1 MKDFLGNNRA
11 HVLAYYLFVIIY
23 LYWLL
28 TIVEWGNSLSTN
40 EWEKDIY
47 EWWMKVFELY
57 ILPGLW
63 VVDIDPDYILYIN
76 IYIIIVIIIINLIII
91 IYIYMPPLHVFPLP
105 EGSLNALPRVL
116 RAPETDQPHLRANAS
131 IAAPTPFN
139 GMGGRVAWAVVVAA
153 YSNHSTLPNLSLTY
167 MPPLHV
173 FPLPEGS
180 LNALP
185 RVLRAPETDQ
195 PHLRANA
202 SIDAPSFAPK
212 FALNGCLLEYPLTSK
227 SWIPLQ
233 LLLNQCCKKFEPT
246 FCTTPKGMVQRPLS
260 STYLTDAD
268 PSVGYV
274 DSQYVH
280 KCPALYQHKNKV

>member
-1 MKDFLGNNRA
+1 
-11 HVLAYYLFVIIY
+11 
-23 LYWLL
+23 
-28 TIVEWGNSLSTN
+28 
-40 EWEKDIY
+40 
-47 EWWMKVFELY
+47 
-57 ILPGLW
+57 
-63 VVDIDPDYILYIN
+63 
-76 IYIIIVIIIINLIII
+76 
-91 IYIYMPPLHVFPLP
+91 MPPLHVFPLP